1 MYIPIFNYNSTR
13 GGRRVKKLRLL
24 SFIAELVPQKYAFLR
39 GEKIQYAIVMVK
51 YYVVFRYGYTSKCSY
66 QEVVTVY
73 SLLGNM

>member
-51 YYVVFRYGYTSKCSY
+51 Y
-66 QEVVTVY
+66 
-73 SLLGNM
+73 